1 MAVSINLI
9 FSVYGFLILI
19 GVPQLELA
27 KFGPWGGDGGKP
39 RDIKMLPYLLDNIT
53 ISSGTIINSIGFSYT
68 DHYGQ
73 HHTIGPWGGKE
84 GKNKVSMKRI
94 MLSVQI

>member
-9 FSVYGFLILI
+9 FLVYKFLILI

-39 RDIKMLPYLLDNIT
+39 CDIKMVPYLLDNIT
-53 ISSGTIINSIGFSYT
+53 ISSGTIIDSIGFSYI

-73 HHTIGPWGGKE
+73 HPNIGPWGGKE
-84 GKNKVSMKRI
+84 SKNKASMKRI

>member
-1 MAVSINLI
+1 M
-9 FSVYGFLILI
+9 
-19 GVPQLELA
+19 VP
-27 KFGPWGGDGGKP
+27 D
-39 RDIKMLPYLLDNIT
+39 LLDNIT
-53 ISSGTIINSIGFSYT
+53 ISSGTIIDSIRFSYT

-94 MLSVQI
+94 MLSV